1 MFIKDNMTMTKSTI
15 TTDHKIMINWVFD
28 ASCHLLFKAWT
39 ESERPMHWWGPKAEN
54 PGEMTQ

>member
-15 TTDHKIMINWVFD
+15 TTDYKIMINWVFD
-28 ASCHLLFKAWT
+28 VSCHLLFKAWT

-54 PGEMTQ
+54 PG